1 VPEVELAEVSIY
13 RLDPSNG
20 NEPRYDTYKAP
31 YKGNTVLGVLDYIY
45 QNLDS
50 SLSYR
55 EGCTHA
61 WCGVCTLVVNG
72 KPVLGCR
79 KSAEKKM
86 VIEPHPKYQLIKDLV
101 VDFNQKAKKAKKAPG
116 PAAKFLLKAELC
128 DACGDCVIICPVQA
142 TGLRKVDGKTI
153 AVHADAPACCGVTC
167 KLCADNCHTM
177 AITIKD

>member
-1 VPEVELAEVSIY
+1 MPEVELAEVSIY

-101 VDFNQKAKKAKKAPG
+101 VDFNQKAKKAKKSPG